1 MEKIELD
8 ALNEVTGGVGC
19 SAGKPGKKKYVSAFF
34 CELCGATIRLNGVYD
49 LERAKKEHNAKVH
62 PGVKTR

>member
-1 MEKIELD
+1 MEKLD
-8 ALNEVTGGVGC
+8 LQKMSEVTGGKGET
-19 SAGKPGKKKYVSAFF
+19 GKREKYVSAFF
-34 CELCGATIRLNGVYD
+34 CEYCGKTIHLNGVYD